1 MLLFLKVIPKIGI
14 FKVTELKKV
23 FFILPV
29 FAIIGY
35 FLLLAP
41 SSQSMRLAT
50 PGPPPD
56 FTLVVSG
63 QELGYLEPC
72 GCAEGQIGGFPRRD
86 SMLLQL
92 TSSGKNLLRIANGN
106 LISDAGR
113 QSELK
118 AEIGFT
124 ALKEM
129 AYAAF
134 NVGPL
139 DLLLE
144 IEPLKYFSN
153 TSGIPFL
160 SANLFQG
167 EARVFQPFALH
178 SVHSKNFQ
186 GQVAIVG
193 IISRQFEIYAE
204 NASADLILKAP
215 EDVLRELIPQLSS
228 ECEFIVLLAH
238 AGIDEAKA
246 LAKAFPQIDVIIV
259 GGEQL
264 DALRES
270 TSIGDTVLLNPGTKG
285 KALGMLDIRWDK
297 DEKNADSH
305 FELLTLSERIPD
317 SPRMMD
323 LIFMYQQMLAAE
335 NLSEEVERELPST
348 GGMYAGN
355 TSCKTCHASEY
366 ASWKNTKHSHA
377 YHTLVEKGHENDP
390 DCLTCHTVGFGFQ
403 TGFISAPQT
412 PTLADVGCENCH
424 GVGGNHVKNPQPEY
438 GKVTKA
444 NCLTCHTSENSPNFD
459 YDVYF
464 SKILH

>member
-1 MLLFLKVIPKIGI
+1 M
-14 FKVTELKKV
+14 LKKV

-41 SSQSMRLAT
+41 SSQSMRPT
-50 PGPPPD
+50 TTESSPD
-56 FTLVVSG
+56 FTLVISG

-86 SMLLQL
+86 SVLLQL
-92 TSSGKNLLRIANGN
+92 ASDGKNLLRIANGN

-129 AYAAF
+129 EYAAF
-134 NVGPL
+134 NVGPR
-139 DLLLE
+139 DLLLG
-144 IEPLKYFSN
+144 IDPLKYFSN

-167 EARVFQPFALH
+167 EARVFQPFVLH
-178 SVHSKNFQ
+178 AVHLKDLQ

-193 IISRQFEIYAE
+193 IISQQFKIYAE
-204 NASADLILKAP
+204 NASADLILEAP
-215 EDVLRELIPQLSS
+215 EDVLRELIPELSS

-238 AGIDEAKA
+238 TGIHEATA

-259 GGEQL
+259 GDEQSET
-264 DALRES
+264 LRAPIS
-270 TSIGDTVLLNPGTKG
+270 VGDTVLLNPGIKG

-297 DEKNADSH
+297 GEVSADSH

-317 SPRMMD
+317 SPRMTD
-323 LIFMYQQMLAAE
+323 LLFVYQQMLAAE
-335 NLSEEVERELPST
+335 NLTADIQQEPLST

-355 TSCKTCHASEY
+355 GSCKTCHPSEY
-366 ASWKNTKHSHA
+366 ASWKKTKHSHA
-377 YHTLVEKGHENDP
+377 YHTLVEKGHEKDP

-403 TGFISAPQT
+403 TGFISEPQT

-424 GVGGNHVKNPQPEY
+424 GVGGNHVKNPQPGY
-438 GKVTKA
+438 GKVTQVT
-444 NCLTCHTSENSPNFD
+444 CLTCHTSENSPNFD

-464 SKILH
+464 PKILHEAMRTVATE

>member
-1 MLLFLKVIPKIGI
+1 M
-14 FKVTELKKV
+14 LKKV
-23 FFILPV
+23 FFILPI
-29 FAIIGY
+29 FAVIGY
-35 FLLLAP
+35 FSLLAP
-41 SSQSMRLAT
+41 SSTSMRPAPTESL
-50 PGPPPD
+50 PD

-86 SMLLQL
+86 SVLLQL
-92 TSSGKNLLRIANGN
+92 TSGGKNLLRVANGN

-129 AYAAF
+129 EYAAF
-134 NVGPL
+134 NVGPR
-139 DLLLE
+139 DLLLG
-144 IEPLKYFSN
+144 IEQLNYFSN

-167 EARVFQPFALH
+167 EARVFQPFVLH
-178 SVHSKNFQ
+178 SVHLKDSQK
-186 GQVAIVG
+186 QVAIIG
-193 IISRQFEIYAE
+193 IISQQFEIYAE

-215 EDVLRELIPQLSS
+215 ENVLKEFIPQLSS
-228 ECEFIVLLAH
+228 ECEFIVLLVH
-238 AGIDEAKA
+238 AGIDEATA
-246 LAKAFPQIDVIIV
+246 LAKVFPQIDVIIV
-259 GGEQL
+259 GDEQSE
-264 DALRES
+264 ALREPVS
-270 TSIGDTVLLNPGTKG
+270 VADTVLLNPGTKG
-285 KALGMLDIRWDK
+285 KALGMLDIQWDK
-297 DEKNADSH
+297 GEERTDSH
-305 FELLTLSERIPD
+305 FQLLTLSERTPD

-323 LIFMYQQMLAAE
+323 LLFMYQQMLAAE
-335 NLSEEVERELPST
+335 NLSEEVEREIPST

-355 TSCKTCHASEY
+355 ASCKTCHASEY
-366 ASWKNTKHSHA
+366 ASWKKTKHSHA

-403 TGFISAPQT
+403 TGFINEPQT

-424 GVGGNHVKNPQPEY
+424 GVGGNHAKNPQPGY

-444 NCLTCHTSENSPNFD
+444 NCLTCHTTENSPNFD

-464 SKILH
+464 PKILHEAMRTVTTE

>member
-1 MLLFLKVIPKIGI
+1 M
-14 FKVTELKKV
+14 
-23 FFILPV
+23 FFIVPV
-29 FAIIGY
+29 FAIVGY

-41 SSQSMRLAT
+41 SSQSMRPAAT
-50 PGPPPD
+50 ESPPD

-86 SMLLQL
+86 SVLLQL
-92 TSSGKNLLRIANGN
+92 TNGGKKLLRVANGN

-129 AYAAF
+129 EYAAF

-139 DLLLE
+139 DLLLG

-215 EDVLRELIPQLSS
+215 EDVLRELIPELSS
-228 ECEFIVLLAH
+228 EREFIVLLAH
-238 AGIDEAKA
+238 AAIDEAKA

-259 GGEQL
+259 GDEQSE
-264 DALRES
+264 AFREPVS
-270 TSIGDTVLLNPGTKG
+270 VADTVLLNPGTKG
-285 KALGMLDIRWDK
+285 KALGMLDIRWDNG
-297 DEKNADSH
+297 ENRANSH

-323 LIFMYQQMLAAE
+323 LLFMYQQMLAAE
-335 NLSEEVERELPST
+335 NLSEEVEREIPST

-355 TSCKTCHASEY
+355 ASCKTCHAPEY
-366 ASWKNTKHSHA
+366 ASWKKTKHSHA
-377 YHTLVEKGHENDP
+377 YHTLVEKEHEKDP
-390 DCLTCHTVGFGFQ
+390 ECLTCHTVGFGFQ
-403 TGFISAPQT
+403 TGFVSEPQT
-412 PTLADVGCENCH
+412 PTLMDVGCENCH
-424 GVGGNHVKNPQPEY
+424 GVGGNHIKNPQPGY
-438 GKVTKA
+438 GQVTKTD
-444 NCLTCHTSENSPNFD
+444 CLTCHTSENSPNFD

-464 SKILH
+464 PKIRH

>member
-1 MLLFLKVIPKIGI
+1 MRPAT
-14 FKVTELKKV
+14 TE
-23 FFILPV
+23 
-29 FAIIGY
+29 
-35 FLLLAP
+35 
-41 SSQSMRLAT
+41 S
-50 PGPPPD
+50 PPD

-86 SMLLQL
+86 SVLLQL
-92 TSSGKNLLRIANGN
+92 ANGGKNLLRIANGN

-129 AYAAF
+129 GYAAF
-134 NVGPL
+134 NIGPR
-139 DLLLE
+139 DLLLG
-144 IEPLKYFSN
+144 IEQLNYFSN
-153 TSGIPFL
+153 TSEIPFL
-160 SANLFQG
+160 SANLFQD

-178 SVHSKNFQ
+178 TVHLKNLQ
-186 GQVAIVG
+186 RQVAIVG
-193 IISRQFEIYAE
+193 IISQQFEIYAE

-215 EDVLRELIPQLSS
+215 ENVLKEFIPQLSS

-238 AGIDEAKA
+238 AGIDEATA

-259 GGEQL
+259 GDEQSE
-264 DALRES
+264 ALREPIS
-270 TSIGDTVLLNPGTKG
+270 VGDTVLLNPGTKG
-285 KALGMLDIRWDK
+285 KALGMLDIQWDK
-297 DEKNADSH
+297 GEKNADSH

-317 SPRMMD
+317 SPRMTD
-323 LIFMYQQMLAAE
+323 LLFMYQQMLAAE
-335 NLSEEVERELPST
+335 NLSEEVKLELPST

-355 TSCKTCHASEY
+355 ASCKTCHPSEY
-366 ASWKNTKHSHA
+366 ASWKKTKHSHA
-377 YHTLVEKGHENDP
+377 YHTLVEKGHETDP

-403 TGFISAPQT
+403 TGFISEPQT

-424 GVGGNHVKNPQPEY
+424 GVGGNHVKNPQKGY
-438 GKVTKA
+438 GQVTKTD
-444 NCLTCHTSENSPNFD
+444 CLTCHTSENSPNFD

-464 SKILH
+464 PKILHEAMKAITTE

>member
-1 MLLFLKVIPKIGI
+1 MRPAA
-14 FKVTELKKV
+14 TE
-23 FFILPV
+23 
-29 FAIIGY
+29 
-35 FLLLAP
+35 
-41 SSQSMRLAT
+41 S
-50 PGPPPD
+50 PPD

-92 TSSGKNLLRIANGN
+92 TSGGKNLLRVANGN
-106 LISDAGR
+106 LISDARR

-129 AYAAF
+129 EYAAF
-134 NVGPL
+134 NVGPR
-139 DLLLE
+139 DLLLG
-144 IEPLKYFSN
+144 IEQLKYFSN

-167 EARVFQPFALH
+167 EEGVFQPFVLH
-178 SVHSKNFQ
+178 RVHLEDLQ
-186 GQVAIVG
+186 EQVAIVG
-193 IISRQFEIYAE
+193 VISQQFEIYAE
-204 NASADLILKAP
+204 NASADLMLKAP

-238 AGIDEAKA
+238 AAIDEAKA
-246 LAKAFPQIDVIIV
+246 LAKAFPQIDIIIV
-259 GGEQL
+259 GDEQSE
-264 DALRES
+264 ALREPIS
-270 TSIGDTVLLNPGTKG
+270 VGDTVLLNPGIKG
-285 KALGMLDIRWDK
+285 KALGMLDIRSDK
-297 DEKNADSH
+297 GKKNADSH
-305 FELLTLSERIPD
+305 FQLLTLSERIPD

-323 LIFMYQQMLAAE
+323 LLLMYQQMLAAE
-335 NLSEEVERELPST
+335 NLTADIQQEPLST

-355 TSCKTCHASEY
+355 ASCKTCHPSEY
-366 ASWKNTKHSHA
+366 ASWKKTKHSHA

-403 TGFISAPQT
+403 TGFISEPQT

-424 GVGGNHVKNPQPEY
+424 GVGGNHVKNPKPGY

-459 YDVYF
+459 YDAYF
-464 SKILH
+464 PKILHEVMRTVATE

>member
-1 MLLFLKVIPKIGI
+1 MRPAA
-14 FKVTELKKV
+14 TE
-23 FFILPV
+23 
-29 FAIIGY
+29 
-35 FLLLAP
+35 
-41 SSQSMRLAT
+41 S
-50 PGPPPD
+50 PPD

-86 SMLLQL
+86 SALLQL
-92 TSSGKNLLRIANGN
+92 TSSGKNLLRVANGN

-129 AYAAF
+129 EYAAF
-134 NVGPL
+134 NVGPR
-139 DLLLE
+139 DLLLG
-144 IEPLKYFSN
+144 IEQLNYFSN
-153 TSGIPFL
+153 TSEIPFL

-178 SVHSKNFQ
+178 TVPLKDLQ
-186 GQVAIVG
+186 RQVAIVG
-193 IISRQFEIYAE
+193 ITSQQFEIYAE
-204 NASADLILKAP
+204 NASVDLMLKAP
-215 EDVLRELIPQLSS
+215 ENVLKELIPQLSA

-238 AGIDEAKA
+238 AGIDEATA

-259 GGEQL
+259 GAEQSE
-264 DALRES
+264 ALREPVFVA
-270 TSIGDTVLLNPGTKG
+270 DTVLLNPGTKG

-297 DEKNADSH
+297 GEKNADSQ

-317 SPRMMD
+317 SPRMTD
-323 LIFMYQQMLAAE
+323 LLFMYQQMLAAE
-335 NLSEEVERELPST
+335 NLSEEVKLELPST

-355 TSCKTCHASEY
+355 ASCKTCHPSEY
-366 ASWKNTKHSHA
+366 ASWKKTKHSHA
-377 YHTLVEKGHENDP
+377 YHTLVEKGHETDP

-403 TGFISAPQT
+403 TGFISEPQT

-424 GVGGNHVKNPQPEY
+424 GVGGNHVKNPQKGY
-438 GKVTKA
+438 GQVTKTD
-444 NCLTCHTSENSPNFD
+444 CLTCHTSENSPNFD

-464 SKILH
+464 PKILHEAMKAITTE

>member
-1 MLLFLKVIPKIGI
+1 M
-14 FKVTELKKV
+14 LKKV
-23 FFILPV
+23 FFILPI
-29 FAIIGY
+29 FAVIGY
-35 FLLLAP
+35 FSLMAL
-41 SSQSMRLAT
+41 SSTSMRPAT
-50 PGPPPD
+50 TESPSD

-86 SMLLQL
+86 SVLLQL
-92 TSSGKNLLRIANGN
+92 TSGGKNLLRIANGN
-106 LISDAGR
+106 LVSDAGR

-134 NVGPL
+134 NVGPR
-139 DLLLE
+139 DLLLG
-144 IEPLKYFSN
+144 IEQLNYFSN

-167 EARVFQPFALH
+167 EARVFQPFAFH
-178 SVHSKNFQ
+178 TVHLKDLQ
-186 GQVAIVG
+186 GQVAIIGV
-193 IISRQFEIYAE
+193 ISQQFEIYAE

-215 EDVLRELIPQLSS
+215 ENVLKEFIPQLSS
-228 ECEFIVLLAH
+228 ECEFIVLLVH

-259 GGEQL
+259 GDEQSE
-264 DALRES
+264 ALREPVFVA
-270 TSIGDTVLLNPGTKG
+270 DTVLLNPGTKG

-297 DEKNADSH
+297 GEKNTDSH

-317 SPRMMD
+317 SPRMTD
-323 LIFMYQQMLAAE
+323 LLFVYQQMLAAE
-335 NLSEEVERELPST
+335 NLSEEVEREIPST

-355 TSCKTCHASEY
+355 ASCKTCHASEY
-366 ASWKNTKHSHA
+366 ASWKKTKHSHA

-403 TGFISAPQT
+403 TGFISEPQT

-424 GVGGNHVKNPQPEY
+424 GVGGNHVKNPQKGY
-438 GKVTKA
+438 GQVTKA
-444 NCLTCHTSENSPNFD
+444 NCLTCHTTENSPNFD

-464 SKILH
+464 PKILHEAMKAITTE

>member
-1 MLLFLKVIPKIGI
+1 M
-14 FKVTELKKV
+14 
-23 FFILPV
+23 FFIVPV

-41 SSQSMRLAT
+41 SSQSMRPAAT
-50 PGPPPD
+50 ESPPD

-72 GCAEGQIGGFPRRD
+72 GCTEGQIGGFPRRD
-86 SMLLQL
+86 SVLLQL
-92 TSSGKNLLRIANGN
+92 ASSGKNLLRIANGN

-129 AYAAF
+129 EYAAF
-134 NVGPL
+134 NVGPR
-139 DLLLE
+139 DLLLG
-144 IEPLKYFSN
+144 IEQLKYFSN

-160 SANLFQG
+160 SANLFRG
-167 EARVFQPFALH
+167 EEGVFQPFVLH
-178 SVHSKNFQ
+178 PVHLKDLQ
-186 GQVAIVG
+186 AQVAIVG
-193 IISRQFEIYAE
+193 IISQQFEIYAE

-215 EDVLRELIPQLSS
+215 ENVLRELIPQLSS

-246 LAKAFPQIDVIIV
+246 LAKAFPQIDIIIV
-259 GGEQL
+259 GDEQSE
-264 DALRES
+264 ALREPVS
-270 TSIGDTVLLNPGTKG
+270 VADTVLLNPGTKG
-285 KALGMLDIRWDK
+285 KALGRLDIQWDK
-297 DEKNADSH
+297 GGEKADSH
-305 FELLTLSERIPD
+305 FQLLTLSERIPD
-317 SPRMMD
+317 SPRMTD
-323 LIFMYQQMLAAE
+323 LLFMYQQMLAAE

-355 TSCKTCHASEY
+355 ASCKTCHPSEY
-366 ASWKNTKHSHA
+366 ASWKKTKHSHA

-403 TGFISAPQT
+403 TGFISEPQT
-412 PTLADVGCENCH
+412 PTLVDVGCENCH
-424 GVGGNHVKNPQPEY
+424 GVGGNHVKNPQPGY
-438 GKVTKA
+438 GKVTKTD
-444 NCLTCHTSENSPNFD
+444 CLTCHTSENSPNFD
-459 YDVYF
+459 YDIYF
-464 SKILH
+464 PKILH